1 MFVTLHTNVIVV
13 TIRISIAD
21 LIGGAATQT
30 FAPGGKHP
38 RAPLDRKIVV
48 RYFVNL
54 APARLSNILKSD
66 IPKYLTTLNQRLALR
81 FLATS

>member
-21 LIGGAATQT
+21 LIGEAATQT

-38 RAPLDRKIVV
+38 RAASGCSIETAERIELVFFCK
-48 RYFVNL
+48 
-54 APARLSNILKSD
+54 
-66 IPKYLTTLNQRLALR
+66 
-81 FLATS
+81 